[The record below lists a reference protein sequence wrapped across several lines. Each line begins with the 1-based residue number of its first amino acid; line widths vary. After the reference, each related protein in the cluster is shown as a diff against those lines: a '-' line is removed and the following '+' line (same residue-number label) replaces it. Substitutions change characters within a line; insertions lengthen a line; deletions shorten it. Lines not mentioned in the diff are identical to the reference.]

1 MATVIP
7 IQTYENKLDGIE
19 IQDGQ
24 LIVCVDTGSLYKD
37 TSNKRI
43 KLGSELKIVES
54 LPEIPEINKFYFV
67 STTDEL
73 WIYNEE
79 WVQINSSL
87 VAQQNSDGWVNLAIG
102 KQNLESGIKI
112 KGSGATHVTTSG
124 NGTISIETDPNTTI
138 NVISNFE
145 IDNILS
151 M

>member
-43 KLGSELKIVES
+43 KLL
-54 LPEIPEINKFYFV
+54 
-67 STTDEL
+67 
-73 WIYNEE
+73 
-79 WVQINSSL
+79 NSSL
-87 VAQQNSDGWVNLAIG
+87 VAQQNSDGGVNLAIG